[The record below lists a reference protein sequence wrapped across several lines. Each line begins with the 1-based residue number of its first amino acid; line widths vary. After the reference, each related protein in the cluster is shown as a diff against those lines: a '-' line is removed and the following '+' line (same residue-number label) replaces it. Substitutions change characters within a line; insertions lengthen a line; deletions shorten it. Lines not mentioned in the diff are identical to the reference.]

1 MNGMK
6 TRKNDVIRSVILT
19 CIMVVTLPV
28 LYGQGTTF
36 STYYHQRQ
44 SLFEV
49 LPVTEGAI
57 VFVGNSITDGCE
69 WSEFFPEFV
78 VLNRGISGDI
88 SEGVLYRLPSIIE
101 LKPTKVF
108 LKIGTNDLARNI
120 PAQTLFDNIC
130 LIIDQI
136 REQSPETEIFIQSIL
151 PVNDAFGMFSGHT
164 SRTPEIKWV
173 NSQLQEWAENRIK
186 VTYIDLFN
194 HFRNED
200 NDLMNIKYTND
211 GLHLTGEGYRLWV
224 ELLNPYIRRK

>member
-173 NSQLQEWAENRIK
+173 NSQLQEWAENRTK

-200 NDLMNIKYTND
+200 NDLMNLKYTND

-224 ELLNPYIRRK
+224 EILNPYIRRK

>member
-1 MNGMK
+1 MK
-6 TRKNDVIRSVILT
+6 KRRNNIIRRVILSF
-19 CIMVVTLPV
+19 IMVVTLPV

-36 STYYHQRQ
+36 NTYYHQRQ

-101 LKPTKVF
+101 LKPSKLF

-173 NSQLQEWAENRIK
+173 NSQLQEWAENRTK

-200 NDLMNIKYTND
+200 NDLMNLKYTND

-224 ELLNPYIRRK
+224 EILNPYIRRK

>member
-28 LYGQGTTF
+28 LYGQGITF

-173 NSQLQEWAENRIK
+173 NSQLQEWAENRTK

-194 HFRNED
+194 RFRNED

-224 ELLNPYIRRK
+224 EILNPYIRRK